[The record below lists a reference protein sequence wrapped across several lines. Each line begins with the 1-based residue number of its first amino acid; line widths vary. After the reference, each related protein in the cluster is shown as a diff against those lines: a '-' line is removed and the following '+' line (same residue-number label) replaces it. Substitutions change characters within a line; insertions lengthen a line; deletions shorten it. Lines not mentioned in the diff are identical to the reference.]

1 MRAVNVMLHIRPL
14 VLRRLL
20 LVLFAGP
27 ILIAAGLGRTMGA
40 TQLSVQR
47 LCWCFDNAW
56 ADREVV
62 PLQSTAG

>member
-1 MRAVNVMLHIRPL
+1 MRAVNVMLQVRPL

-27 ILIAAGLGRTMGA
+27 ILILAGLGQVMGA
-40 TQLSVQR
+40 TQPSVQR

-62 PLQSTAG
+62 PLQAG